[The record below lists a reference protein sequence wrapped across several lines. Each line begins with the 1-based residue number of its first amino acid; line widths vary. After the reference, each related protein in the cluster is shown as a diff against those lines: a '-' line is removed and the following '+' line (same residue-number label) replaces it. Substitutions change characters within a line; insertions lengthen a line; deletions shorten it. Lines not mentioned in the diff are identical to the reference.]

1 VMMIV
6 GSLEVVFLTNFLC
19 TSNANVYLCI
29 MVLPKLDVHSI
40 KHLMFM
46 LYATSCIVY
55 DIRFEA
61 EKQLK
66 PFIVLGQI
74 KSFSG

>member
-1 VMMIV
+1 VMLIV
-6 GSLEVVFLTNFLC
+6 GSSEVASLTNFLC

-46 LYATSCIVY
+46 LYAASCIVY
-55 DIRFEA
+55 DIIFEA